1 MAFEKLPLLEICQR
15 KTFSISG
22 NRVSF
27 DLKGTHTARNS
38 ILRWKY
44 PRKAFVVS

>member
-22 NRVSF
+22 FRVSF
-27 DLKGTHTARNS
+27 DLQGTHTARNS
-38 ILRWKY
+38 RLRWKY
-44 PRKAFVVS
+44 PCKVLVVT